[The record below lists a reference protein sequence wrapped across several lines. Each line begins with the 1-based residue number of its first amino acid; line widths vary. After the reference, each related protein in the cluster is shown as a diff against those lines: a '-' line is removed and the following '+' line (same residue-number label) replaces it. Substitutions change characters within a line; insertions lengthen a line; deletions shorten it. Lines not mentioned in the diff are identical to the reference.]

1 MTMRLKA
8 VKPDDFTNYKD
19 PEGWSSL
26 FIGMGTCDWKCCIAA
41 GIPVET
47 CQNSE
52 LAQAPIVELKA
63 ADLLKRYAW
72 ESGSVVVG
80 GLEPFNDMESLKE
93 LATAYRDFVSYLNS
107 ETELD
112 KLVIYTGYNPDEV
125 INRVEEIYNI
135 VKGKLTLIVKFG
147 RFVPGQK
154 PHFDDVLG
162 VELVSDNQF
171 AKRITKE
178 YIKDVRKSAYRP

>member
-1 MTMRLKA
+1 MRIKA
-8 VKPDDFTNYKD
+8 IKPDDFTNYKD

-47 CQNSE
+47 CQNSK

-63 ADLLKRYAW
+63 MDLLKRYVR

-147 RFVPGQK
+147 RFVPGHK
-154 PHFDDVLG
+154 PHIDKVLG
-162 VELVSDNQF
+162 VDLASDNQY
-171 AKRITKE
+171 ARVITKE
-178 YIKDVRKSAYRP
+178 FIKNVREDA